1 MDTPLTNTDQATPEW
16 LTGVLQ
22 KKGFLPQGKVARVQQ
37 KSPQPLITSLITH
50 LELSYSDDAPPSAPT
65 RLFLKVAKPDLD
77 PQISSRLGK
86 NEVEFYNATVALIPN
101 PPVVRCYDAVY
112 LPETGQWHVLLE
124 DVSDTHFQT
133 EWPLPPSQTY
143 CEQVMECLAK
153 FHAFWWEH
161 PHLGHGIGELPTEMS
176 FREIVRVIEKMVVGF
191 VDFLGD
197 RLSPERRKLYEK
209 VLASL
214 PHVWERYWRERVAT
228 GKGLTLIH
236 GDAHLWSFMYP
247 HNPDTHTIRI
257 IDWQSWRI
265 RRGTDDLA
273 YMIALHWYPERRHA
287 LERDLIRR
295 YHTELL
301 QQGVKN
307 YDWDECWYN
316 YRLSAMGNLFI
327 PVWQWSAKLWAG
339 IWWPHLERAMLAFQ
353 DLACA
358 ELLET

>member
-1 MDTPLTNTDQATPEW
+1 MDAPLTNTDQATPKW

-22 KKGFLPQGKVARVQQ
+22 KKGVLPHGEVVRVQQ
-37 KSPQPLITSLITH
+37 KPAQPLITSLITH
-50 LELSYSDDAPPSAPT
+50 LELSYSDDVPSSAPT

-77 PQISSRLGK
+77 RQISSHLGK
-86 NEVEFYNATVALIPN
+86 NEVEFYNTTVALMTD

-112 LPETGQWHVLLE
+112 SAETGRWHVLLE

-133 EWPLPPSQTY
+133 EWPLPPSQPH
-143 CEQVMECLAK
+143 CEQVMACLAK
-153 FHAFWWEH
+153 FHAFWWEQSR
-161 PHLGHGIGELPTEMS
+161 LGHGIGELLTEAS
-176 FREIVRVIEKMVVGF
+176 LRETFRDLEQRCVAF

-197 RLSPERRKLYEK
+197 RLSLERRNIYEK

-214 PHVWERYWRERVAT
+214 PYVWQRYWRDRVAT
-228 GKGLTLIH
+228 GRGLTLIH

-247 HNPDTHTIRI
+247 HNPSTDTIRI

-287 LERDLIRR
+287 LERDLIRL

-301 QQGVKN
+301 RQGVKN
-307 YDWDECWYN
+307 YDWDECWHD
-316 YRLSAMGNLFI
+316 YRLSAIGNLFV
-327 PVWQWSAKLWAG
+327 PAWYWSTKLWAG
-339 IWWPHLERAMLAFQ
+339 LWWPHLERAMLAFQ
-353 DLACA
+353 DLQCA
-358 ELLET
+358 ELLAN

>member
-1 MDTPLTNTDQATPEW
+1 METPLTSTDQATPEW

-22 KKGFLPQGKVARVQQ
+22 KKGFLPHGEVVRVQQ
-37 KSPQPLITSLITH
+37 KPPQPLITSLITH
-50 LELSYSDDAPPSAPT
+50 LELSYSDDAPASAPA

-77 PQISSRLGK
+77 PQISSQLGK
-86 NEVEFYNATVALIPN
+86 NEVEFYNTTVAFMTDA
-101 PPVVRCYDAVY
+101 PVVRCYDAVY
-112 LPETGQWHVLLE
+112 GPETGQWHVLLE

-133 EWPLPPSQTY
+133 EPPVPPSLPH
-143 CEQVMECLAK
+143 CERVIECLAK

-161 PHLGHGIGELPTEMS
+161 PRLGQEIGKMLTEGS
-176 FREIVRVIEKMVVGF
+176 LQEILRDLEKQCVAF

-197 RLSPERRKLYEK
+197 RLSLERRHVYEK
-209 VLASL
+209 VLAAL
-214 PHVWERYWRERVAT
+214 PRLWGRYWRERFAT

-247 HNPDTHTIRI
+247 QNPTTHTIRI

-265 RRGTDDLA
+265 DSGTDDLA

-295 YHTELL
+295 YHAELL
-301 QQGVKN
+301 RQGVKN
-307 YDWDECWYN
+307 YDGEECWYN
-316 YRLSAMGNLFI
+316 YRLSAIGNLFI

-339 IWWPHLERAMLAFQ
+339 VWWSHVERAMLAFH
-353 DLACA
+353 DLQCA
-358 ELLET
+358 ELLEN

>member
-16 LTGVLQ
+16 LTGILQ
-22 KKGFLPQGKVARVQQ
+22 KKGFLPHGEVVRVQQ

-50 LELSYSDDAPPSAPT
+50 LELSYSDDVPTSAPT
-65 RLFLKVAKPDLD
+65 RLFLKVAKPGLD
-77 PQISSRLGK
+77 PQISSQLGK
-86 NEVEFYNATVALIPN
+86 NEVEFYNTTVALIPN

-112 LPETGQWHVLLE
+112 SPETGQWHVLLE

-133 EWPLPPSQTY
+133 EWPLPPSLPH
-143 CEQVMECLAK
+143 CERVMECLAK

-161 PHLGHGIGELPTEMS
+161 PRLGHSIGELPTEVS
-176 FREIVRVIEKMVVGF
+176 LQEVLRDVEQRCVAF

-197 RLSPERRKLYEK
+197 RLSLERRHVYEK

-214 PHVWERYWRERVAT
+214 PQVWERYWRERVAT

-247 HNPDTHTIRI
+247 HNPDTDTIRI

-287 LERDLIRR
+287 LERDLIRK
-295 YHTELL
+295 YHAELPK
-301 QQGVKN
+301 QEVKN

-316 YRLSAMGNLFI
+316 YRLSVIGNLFI
-327 PVWQWSAKLWAG
+327 PVWQWSVKIWAG
-339 IWWPHLERAMLAFQ
+339 VWWPHLERAILAFE
-353 DLACA
+353 DLQCA
-358 ELLET
+358 ELLEN